1 MVLGNL
7 VYGTFPNA
15 SSYQGQLLLV
25 LQLVMGSL
33 VHMMDLCTCG
43 NCLPVLSLAVY
54 TISKLIQIE
63 EELGEIVVYAG
74 EEWRQ
79 L

>member
-1 MVLGNL
+1 MGKRVLARL
-7 VYGTFPNA
+7 FGTFPNA
-15 SSYQGQLLLV
+15 SSYK
-25 LQLVMGSL
+25 VMGSL

-54 TISKLIQIE
+54 TISKVSW
-63 EELGEIVVYAG
+63 EIAVYLG
-74 EEWRQ
+74 EEWRR